1 MSVINE
7 NSSVKVH
14 YTGKLEDGTV
24 FDSSLTEGREP
35 LEVKLGEGKLIP
47 GFEKGLYGLSAGE
60 KTTIKIQANDAY
72 GDIVEERIQEVEKQY
87 VPESVFAGQQLTADT
102 PQGPITVVVKEIKEA
117 TVVLDGNHPLAGKNL
132 IFDLE
137 VIEVA

>member
-14 YTGKLEDGTV
+14 YTGRLTDNTV
-24 FDSSLTEGREP
+24 FDSSVDREP

-60 KTTIKIQANDAY
+60 KTTIKIQASDAY
-72 GDIVEERIQEVEKQY
+72 GNIVEERIQEVEKQY
-87 VPESVFAGQQLTADT
+87 VPETVFAGQQLTAET
-102 PQGPITVVVKEIKEA
+102 PEGPITVVVKEIKEA
-117 TVVLDGNHPLAGKNL
+117 TVVLDGNHPLAGKDL
-132 IFDLE
+132 IFELE
-137 VIEVA
+137 VIEVVQ

>member
-14 YTGKLEDGTV
+14 YTGKLEDNTV
-24 FDSSLTEGREP
+24 FDSSVDREP

-60 KTTIKIQANDAY
+60 KTTIKIQASDAY
-72 GDIVEERIQEVEKQY
+72 GNIVEERIQEVEKQY
-87 VPESVFAGQQLTADT
+87 VPETVFAGQQLTAET
-102 PQGPITVVVKEIKEA
+102 PEGPITVVVKEIKEA
-117 TVVLDGNHPLAGKNL
+117 TVVLDGNHPLAGKTL

-137 VIEVA
+137 VIEVIQ

>member
-1 MSVINE
+1 MSVVKE

-14 YTGKLEDGTV
+14 YTGRLTDNTV
-24 FDSSLTEGREP
+24 FDSSVDREP

-60 KTTIKIQANDAY
+60 KTTIKIQASEAY
-72 GDIVEERIQEVEKQY
+72 GNIVEERVQEVEKQY
-87 VPESVFAGQQLTADT
+87 VPDTVFAGQQLTAET
-102 PQGPITVVVKEIKEA
+102 PEGPITVVVKEIKEA
-117 TVVLDGNHPLAGKNL
+117 TVVLDGNHPLAGKDL

-137 VIEVA
+137 VIEVVQ

>member
-1 MSVINE
+1 MSVVKE

-14 YTGKLEDGTV
+14 YTGRLTDNTV
-24 FDSSLTEGREP
+24 FDSSVDREP
-35 LEVKLGEGKLIP
+35 LEVKLGEGRLIP

-60 KTTIKIQANDAY
+60 KTTIKIQASEAY
-72 GDIVEERIQEVEKQY
+72 GNIVEERIQEVEKQY
-87 VPESVFAGQQLTADT
+87 VPDTVFAGQQLTADT
-102 PQGPITVVVKEIKEA
+102 PEGPITVVVKEVKEA
-117 TVVLDGNHPLAGKNL
+117 TVVLDGNHPLAGKDL

>member
-24 FDSSLTEGREP
+24 FDSSVEKEALD
-35 LEVKLGEGKLIP
+35 VKLGEGKLIP
-47 GFEKGLYGLSAGE
+47 GFEKGLYGLAVGE
-60 KTTIKIQANDAY
+60 KTTIKIQASEAY
-72 GDIVEERIQEVEKQY
+72 GEIVEDRIQEVEKQY
-87 VPESVFAGQQLTADT
+87 VPDTVFAGQQLTAET
-102 PQGPITVVVKEIKEA
+102 PQGPITVVVKEVKED
-117 TVVLDGNHPLAGKNL
+117 TVVLDGNHPLAGKDL

-137 VIEVA
+137 VIEIA

>member
-14 YTGKLEDGTV
+14 YTGRLADNTV
-24 FDSSLTEGREP
+24 FDSSVDREP

-47 GFEKGLYGLSAGE
+47 GFEKGLYGLSVGE
-60 KTTIKIQANDAY
+60 KTTIKIQASEAY
-72 GDIVEERIQEVEKQY
+72 GNVVDERIQEVEKQY
-87 VPESVFAGQQLTADT
+87 VPDTVFAGQQLTAET
-102 PQGPITVVVKEIKEA
+102 PEGPITVVVKEIKEA
-117 TVVLDGNHPLAGKNL
+117 TVVLDGNHPLAGKDL

-137 VIEVA
+137 VIEVAQ

>member
-35 LEVKLGEGKLIP
+35 LDVKLGEGKLIP

-60 KTTIKIQANDAY
+60 KTTIKIQASDAY
-72 GDIVEERIQEVEKQY
+72 GDIMEERIQEVEKQY
-87 VPESVFAGQQLTADT
+87 VPETVYVGQELKAET
-102 PQGPITVVVKEIKEA
+102 PQGPITVIVKEVKEE
-117 TVVLDGNHPLAGKNL
+117 TVILDGNHPLAGKDL

>member
-60 KTTIKIQANDAY
+60 KTTVKIQASEAY
-72 GDIVEERIQEVEKQY
+72 GNIVEERIQEVEKQY
-87 VPESVFAGQQLTADT
+87 VPETVFAGQQLTADT
-102 PQGPITVVVKEIKEA
+102 PEGPITVVVKEVKEA
-117 TVVLDGNHPLAGKNL
+117 TVVLDGNHPLAGKDL

>member
-14 YTGKLEDGTV
+14 YTGRLTDNTV
-24 FDSSLTEGREP
+24 FDSSVDRAP

-60 KTTIKIQANDAY
+60 KTTIKIQASDAY
-72 GDIVEERIQEVEKQY
+72 GDIMEERIQEVDKQY
-87 VPESVFAGQQLTADT
+87 VPETVFAGQQLTADT
-102 PQGPITVVVKEIKEA
+102 PQGPITVVVKEIKET
-117 TVVLDGNHPLAGKNL
+117 TVVLDGNHPLAGKDL

>member
-14 YTGKLEDGTV
+14 YTGRLTDNTV
-24 FDSSLTEGREP
+24 FDSSVDREP

-60 KTTIKIQANDAY
+60 KTTIKIQASEAY
-72 GDIVEERIQEVEKQY
+72 GNIVEERIQEVEKQY
-87 VPESVFAGQQLTADT
+87 VPETVFAGQQLTAET
-102 PQGPITVVVKEIKEA
+102 PEGPITVVVKEIKEA
-117 TVVLDGNHPLAGKNL
+117 TVVLDGNHPLAGKDL
-132 IFDLE
+132 IFELE
-137 VIEVA
+137 VIEVVQ

>member
-35 LEVKLGEGKLIP
+35 LDVKLGEGKLIP

-60 KTTIKIQANDAY
+60 KTTIKIQASDAY
-72 GDIVEERIQEVEKQY
+72 GDIMEERIQEVEKQY
-87 VPESVFAGQQLTADT
+87 VPETVFAGQQLTAET
-102 PQGPITVVVKEIKEA
+102 PQGPITVVVKEVKEE
-117 TVVLDGNHPLAGKNL
+117 TVILDGNHPLAGKDL

>member
-24 FDSSLTEGREP
+24 FDSSVEKEALD
-35 LEVKLGEGKLIP
+35 VKLGEGKLIP

-60 KTTIKIQANDAY
+60 KTTIKIQASEAY
-72 GDIVEERIQEVEKQY
+72 GNVVEERIQEVEKQY
-87 VPESVFAGQQLTADT
+87 VPDTVFAGQQLTAET
-102 PQGPITVVVKEIKEA
+102 PEGPITVVVKEVKEA
-117 TVVLDGNHPLAGKNL
+117 TVVLDGNHPLAGKDL

>member
-14 YTGKLEDGTV
+14 YTGKLEDNPV
-24 FDSSLTEGREP
+24 FDSSVDREP

-60 KTTIKIQANDAY
+60 KTTIKIQASDAY
-72 GDIVEERIQEVEKQY
+72 GNIVEERIQEVEKQY
-87 VPESVFAGQQLTADT
+87 VPETVFAGQQLTAET
-102 PQGPITVVVKEIKEA
+102 PEGPITVVVKEIKEA
-117 TVVLDGNHPLAGKNL
+117 TVVLDGNHPLAGKTL

-137 VIEVA
+137 VIEVIQ

>member
-24 FDSSLTEGREP
+24 FDSSVEKEALD
-35 LEVKLGEGKLIP
+35 VKLGEGKLIP
-47 GFEKGLYGLSAGE
+47 GFEKGLYGLAVGE
-60 KTTIKIQANDAY
+60 KTTIKIQANEAY
-72 GDIVEERIQEVEKQY
+72 GEIVEDRIQEVEKQY
-87 VPESVFAGQQLTADT
+87 VPDTVFAGQQLTAET
-102 PQGPITVVVKEIKEA
+102 PQGPITVVVKEIKED
-117 TVVLDGNHPLAGKNL
+117 TVVLDGNHPLAGKDL

-137 VIEVA
+137 VIEIA